1 MNEKR
6 DKYFTG
12 HSNRVGVLL
21 TCNPIRFDSTEPERL
36 GKDEKIMKSNQQ
48 KITALYCRLSQE
60 DELEGESN
68 SIKNQKSMLEKY
80 AADNGFGNCRFYI
93 DDGYSGVSFERPDF
107 KRMIADMEKGEI
119 GTVITKDLSRLG
131 RDYLKTGTYIE
142 IIFPQNDVRYIAVN
156 DGVDSEKGCNEF
168 IGIRN
173 YFNDF
178 FAADTSKKIRAVQ
191 RAKAE
196 RGERIGSKLPYG
208 YMKSEDNRLVPD
220 PDTAPVVKRTFDM
233 YVNGVGTRTIAMT
246 LERDKIMS
254 PSAYAYYK
262 YGRKENGLK
271 LNNPYLWSD
280 VTLRGMLVNE
290 VYIGTTAN
298 YKTTTKSNKLKKQ
311 IHNDRKDWLIFE
323 NTHEAIIDKST
334 FEMVQKWFA
343 GRRKPNK
350 SGKTDVF
357 AGLVYCADCKSRMY
371 LRRVLKYPK
380 ENNYLCKTYQRYGN
394 NHCTAHRISEQD
406 LHAVILQKLREVT
419 AYVRENPEEFYEIAS
434 RNARAEA
441 EREMKTYLREK
452 EAAEQR
458 IAELESIIRCLY
470 EDRVLG
476 RISVERYESL
486 SSGYETEQS
495 ELKTKLNEMN
505 AFLDENEKREQLI
518 QDFIE
523 NAKKYI
529 DIQELTPEILRA
541 FISRIEVHEKAK
553 WHSTECGNDIVIYFT
568 VERKEQ
574 LNVWHKEIKTA

>member
-1 MNEKR
+1 MSLAQSICHKA
-6 DKYFTG
+6 
-12 HSNRVGVLL
+12 
-21 TCNPIRFDSTEPERL
+21 DS
-36 GKDEKIMKSNQQ
+36 
-48 KITALYCRLSQE
+48 
-60 DELEGESN
+60 
-68 SIKNQKSMLEKY
+68 
-80 AADNGFGNCRFYI
+80 
-93 DDGYSGVSFERPDF
+93 
-107 KRMIADMEKGEI
+107 
-119 GTVITKDLSRLG
+119 G
-131 RDYLKTGTYIE
+131 RG
-142 IIFPQNDVRYIAVN
+142 
-156 DGVDSEKGCNEF
+156 
-168 IGIRN
+168 GIRSQQIN
-173 YFNDF
+173 
-178 FAADTSKKIRAVQ
+178 V
-191 RAKAE
+191 
-196 RGERIGSKLPYG
+196 
-208 YMKSEDNRLVPD
+208 
-220 PDTAPVVKRTFDM
+220 TA
-233 YVNGVGTRTIAMT
+233 
-246 LERDKIMS
+246 
-254 PSAYAYYK
+254 
-262 YGRKENGLK
+262 
-271 LNNPYLWSD
+271 
-280 VTLRGMLVNE
+280 
-290 VYIGTTAN
+290 
-298 YKTTTKSNKLKKQ
+298 
-311 IHNDRKDWLIFE
+311 
-323 NTHEAIIDKST
+323 
-334 FEMVQKWFA
+334 
-343 GRRKPNK
+343 
-350 SGKTDVF
+350 
-357 AGLVYCADCKSRMY
+357 
-371 LRRVLKYPK
+371 
-380 ENNYLCKTYQRYGN
+380 ENNTLSGYGYGN